1 MRNINQLLDEL
12 AGHNDKESGYKESYD
27 VINFKKYM
35 DILKSWLK
43 KMAFYSLIHDFIK
56 HILTVLCSAFDGMFE
71 FTARFKFAD
80 IVSAEFSGK
89 LEFPVM
95 MEFPTMM

>member
-12 AGHNDKESGYKESYD
+12 AGHTDKESYD
-27 VINFKKYM
+27 LIDFKKYI
-35 DILKSWLK
+35 DILKNWIK

-56 HILTVLCSAFDGMFE
+56 NILTVLCSAFDGMFE

>member
-1 MRNINQLLDEL
+1 MQNINQLLDEL
-12 AGHNDKESGYKESYD
+12 AGHKESYD

-43 KMAFYSLIHDFIK
+43 KMAFYSLIHDFLK
-56 HILTVLCSAFDGMFE
+56 HILTVICNAFDGMFE

-80 IVSAEFSGK
+80 LVSAEFSGK

-95 MEFPTMM
+95 MEFPKTMEFPLPNI